1 MAQAI
6 LITGQTNEVGT
17 LKQYLIANL
26 NDKNF
31 AWSRT
36 TNGGRGESNAWNN
49 DSYSAI
55 MNNANNETSLRKQIY
70 SLSCWRQSNLS
81 IQLQVMS
88 RFSIWQQQRYL
99 QSLI

>member
-1 MAQAI
+1 MSHAI

-49 DSYSAI
+49 DKIGRAH
-55 MNNANNETSLRKQIY
+55 
-70 SLSCWRQSNLS
+70 
-81 IQLQVMS
+81 V
-88 RFSIWQQQRYL
+88 
-99 QSLI
+99 